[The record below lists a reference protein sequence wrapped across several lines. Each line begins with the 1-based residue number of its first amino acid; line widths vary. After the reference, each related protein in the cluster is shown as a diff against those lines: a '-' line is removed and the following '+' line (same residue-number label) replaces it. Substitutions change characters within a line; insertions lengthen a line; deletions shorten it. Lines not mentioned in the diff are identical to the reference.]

1 MPIYDPRD
9 LIEQLKRERAENI
22 KLTKRCSKLIIEY
35 ADLLKEYD
43 KLTYAFLSTQ
53 KNEDKETQT

>member
-1 MPIYDPRD
+1 MPTYDPRD

-35 ADLLKEYD
+35 ANLLKEYD
-43 KLTYAFLSTQ
+43 KLTDAFLLDKQ
-53 KNEDKETQT
+53 NKETQT